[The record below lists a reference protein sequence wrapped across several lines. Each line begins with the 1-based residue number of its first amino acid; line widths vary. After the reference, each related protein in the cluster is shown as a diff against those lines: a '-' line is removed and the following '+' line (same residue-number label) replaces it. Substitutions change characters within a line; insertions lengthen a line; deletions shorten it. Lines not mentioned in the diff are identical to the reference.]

1 MSFLLRRF
9 KTKTL
14 RQELEAR
21 NCSCDTSNN
30 ISASLLF
37 GGYTKKNA
45 IGLSAFFSATNLISN
60 SIALM
65 PVSENQLNDNKRTV
79 VENSNITPLFYN
91 MFLTKFNVFKKIV
104 EDVILKGNAYL
115 YINRDEAGHPKSLT
129 YLRPSQVAIQ
139 YNELTQDLYYLVTSS
154 NKVTKKKILD
164 KDMCH
169 FVMHSNDGV
178 NGLSIISYA
187 TRTIDSA
194 NATEQSAKQFFDSG
208 CSINGIVR
216 LKNPIVSDK
225 QRNDIRQNWSQIHG
239 GDNCSGVCVL
249 SGVEDFTPIT
259 SDPNKSQM
267 LETRRFNITEVARW
281 FNINPILLGDLSH
294 TSYNDIEAANIE
306 FVQHTLLPWIEMLQN
321 ELTRKLIVNKKR
333 YIDLDE
339 NVLLKSNKTNM
350 ANYCKTLVTGGIMTA
365 NEARAQ
371 LGLNPMDGADRL
383 IVAYSKIND
392 NTINTNDKD
401 KTDNYKEENGQQ

>member
-14 RQELEAR
+14 RQELESR
-21 NCSCDTSNN
+21 NCSCDTSSN
-30 ISASLLF
+30 ISTSLLF

-45 IGLSAFFSATNLISN
+45 IGLSAFFAATNLISN

-65 PVSENQLNDNKRTV
+65 PISENQLNDNKRTV

-91 MFLTKFNVFKKIV
+91 MFLTKFNVLKKIV

-115 YINRDEAGHPKSLT
+115 YITRDEAGHPKSLT

-225 QRNDIRQNWSQIHG
+225 QRNEIRQNWSQIHG

-392 NTINTNDKD
+392 NTINTNNNKS
-401 KTDNYKEENGQQ
+401 EGEQQ

>member
-225 QRNDIRQNWSQIHG
+225 QRNEIRQNWSQIHG

-294 TSYNDIEAANIE
+294 TAYNDIEAANIE

-371 LGLNPMDGADRL
+371 LGLNPIDGADRL

-392 NTINTNDKD
+392 NTINTNGKD
-401 KTDNYKEENGQQ
+401 KTDNNDETKDE

>member
-1 MSFLLRRF
+1 MSFLLKRF

-21 NCSCDTSNN
+21 NCSCDTSSN

-115 YINRDEAGHPKSLT
+115 YITRDEAGHPKSLT

-392 NTINTNDKD
+392 NTINTNGKD
-401 KTDNYKEENGQQ
+401 KTDNNDETKDE

>member
-1 MSFLLRRF
+1 MSFLLKRF

-104 EDVILKGNAYL
+104 EDVILKGNGYL
-115 YINRDEAGHPKSLT
+115 YINRDEAGHPKALT

-294 TSYNDIEAANIE
+294 TAYNDIEAANIE
-306 FVQHTLLPWIEMLQN
+306 FVQHTLLPWIEMIQN
-321 ELTRKLIVNKKR
+321 ELTRKLIANKKR

-350 ANYCKTLVTGGIMTA
+350 ANFCKTLVTGGIMTP

-371 LGLNPMDGADRL
+371 LGLNPMDGCDRL
-383 IVAYSKIND
+383 IIAYSKIDD
-392 NTINTNDKD
+392 NTINTNNNKS
-401 KTDNYKEENGQQ
+401 EGEQQ

>member
-1 MSFLLRRF
+1 MSFLLKRF

-21 NCSCDTSNN
+21 NCSYDTSNN

-115 YINRDEAGHPKSLT
+115 YITRDEAGHPKSLT

-225 QRNDIRQNWSQIHG
+225 QRNEIRQNWSQIHG

-321 ELTRKLIVNKKR
+321 ELTRKLITNKKR

-401 KTDNYKEENGQQ
+401 KLNNNETKDE

>member
-14 RQELEAR
+14 RQELESR

-45 IGLSAFFSATNLISN
+45 IGLSAFFAATNLISN

-65 PVSENQLNDNKRTV
+65 PISENQLNDNKRTV

-91 MFLTKFNVFKKIV
+91 MFLTKFNVLKKIV

-115 YINRDEAGHPKSLT
+115 YITRDEAGHPKSLT

-154 NKVTKKKILD
+154 NKVSKKKILD

-178 NGLSIISYA
+178 NGLSILSYA

-194 NATEQSAKQFFDSG
+194 NATEQSAKQFFDGG
-208 CSINGIVR
+208 CSINGIIR
-216 LKNPIVSDK
+216 LKNPLVSDK
-225 QRNDIRQNWSQIHG
+225 QRNEIRQNWSQIHG
-239 GDNCSGVCVL
+239 GDNCSGIAVL

-267 LETRRFNITEVARW
+267 LETRRFNVTEIARW

-294 TSYNDIEAANIE
+294 TSYSDIEQANIE
-306 FVQHTLLPWIEMLQN
+306 FVQHTLLPWIEMIQN
-321 ELTRKLIVNKKR
+321 ELTRKLIVNRKR

-339 NVLLKSNKTNM
+339 NTLLKSNKTNM
-350 ANYCKTLVTGGIMTA
+350 ANYCKTLVSGGIMTP
-365 NEARAQ
+365 NEARIQ
-371 LGLNPMDGADRL
+371 IGLNPMEGADDL
-383 IVAYSKIND
+383 VIPFTKISD
-392 NTINTNDKD
+392 NKVNGDGN
-401 KTDNYKEENGQQ
+401 KTDNNDETKDE

>member
-14 RQELEAR
+14 RQELESR
-21 NCSCDTSNN
+21 NCSCDTSSN
-30 ISASLLF
+30 ISTSLLF

-45 IGLSAFFSATNLISN
+45 IGLSAFFAATNLISN

-65 PVSENQLNDNKRTV
+65 PISENQLNDNKRTV

-91 MFLTKFNVFKKIV
+91 MFLTKFNVLKKIV

-115 YINRDEAGHPKSLT
+115 YITRDEAGHPKSLT

-154 NKVTKKKILD
+154 NKVAKKKILD

-178 NGLSIISYA
+178 NGLSILSYA

-194 NATEQSAKQFFDSG
+194 NATEQSAKQFFDGG
-208 CSINGIVR
+208 CSINGIIR
-216 LKNPIVSDK
+216 LKNPLVSDK
-225 QRNDIRQNWSQIHG
+225 QRNEIRQNWAKIHG
-239 GDNCSGVCVL
+239 GDNCSGIAVL

-267 LETRRFNITEVARW
+267 LETRRFNVTEIARW

-294 TSYNDIEAANIE
+294 TSYSDIEQANIE

-321 ELTRKLIVNKKR
+321 ELTRKLIVNRKR

-339 NVLLKSNKTNM
+339 NTLLKSNKTNM
-350 ANYCKTLVTGGIMTA
+350 ANYCKTLVSGGIMSP
-365 NEARAQ
+365 NEARIQ
-371 LGLNPMDGADRL
+371 IGLNPMEGADDL
-383 IVAYSKIND
+383 VIPFTKISD
-392 NTINTNDKD
+392 NKINTNNDKS
-401 KTDNYKEENGQQ
+401 EGGQQ

>member
-154 NKVTKKKILD
+154 NKVTKMKILD

-225 QRNDIRQNWSQIHG
+225 QRNEIRQNWSQIHG

-294 TSYNDIEAANIE
+294 TAYNDIEAANIE

-392 NTINTNDKD
+392 NTINTNGKD
-401 KTDNYKEENGQQ
+401 NDKEENGQQ

>member
-14 RQELEAR
+14 RQELESR
-21 NCSCDTSNN
+21 NCSCDTSSN
-30 ISASLLF
+30 ISTSLLF

-45 IGLSAFFSATNLISN
+45 IGLSAFFAATNLISN

-65 PVSENQLNDNKRTV
+65 PISENQLNDNKRTV

-91 MFLTKFNVFKKIV
+91 MFLTKFNVLKKIV

-115 YINRDEAGHPKSLT
+115 YITRDEDGHPKSLT

-154 NKVTKKKILD
+154 NKVSKKKILD

-178 NGLSIISYA
+178 NGLSILSYA

-194 NATEQSAKQFFDSG
+194 NATEQSAKQFFDGG
-208 CSINGIVR
+208 CSINGIIR
-216 LKNPIVSDK
+216 LKNPLVSDK
-225 QRNDIRQNWSQIHG
+225 QRNEIRQNWAQIHG
-239 GDNCSGVCVL
+239 GDNCSGIAVL

-267 LETRRFNITEVARW
+267 LETRRFNVTEIARW

-294 TSYNDIEAANIE
+294 TSYSDIEQANIE

-321 ELTRKLIVNKKR
+321 ELTRKLIVNRKR

-339 NVLLKSNKTNM
+339 NVLLKSNKTNQ
-350 ANYCKTLVTGGIMTA
+350 ANFCKTLVSAGIMTA

-371 LGLNPMDGADRL
+371 LGLNQMEGADDL
-383 IVAYSKIND
+383 VIPFTKISD
-392 NTINTNDKD
+392 NKVNGDGN
-401 KTDNYKEENGQQ
+401 KTDNNDETKDE

>member
-1 MSFLLRRF
+1 MSFLLKRF

-21 NCSCDTSNN
+21 NCSCDTPNN
-30 ISASLLF
+30 ISTSLLF

-225 QRNDIRQNWSQIHG
+225 QRNEIRNNWSQIHG

-339 NVLLKSNKTNM
+339 NVLLKSNKTNQ
-350 ANYCKTLVTGGIMTA
+350 ANFCKTLVSAGIMTA

-371 LGLNPMDGADRL
+371 LGLNQMEGADDL
-383 IVAYSKIND
+383 VIPFAKISD
-392 NTINTNDKD
+392 NKINTNNDKS
-401 KTDNYKEENGQQ
+401 EGEQQ

>member
-1 MSFLLRRF
+1 MSFLLKRF

-115 YINRDEAGHPKSLT
+115 YINRDEAGHPKALT

-194 NATEQSAKQFFDSG
+194 NATEQSAKHFFDSG

-294 TSYNDIEAANIE
+294 TAYNDIEAANIE
-306 FVQHTLLPWIEMLQN
+306 FVQHTLLPWIEMIQN

-350 ANYCKTLVTGGIMTA
+350 ANYCKTLVTGGIMTP

-371 LGLNPMDGADRL
+371 LGLNPMDGCDRL
-383 IVAYSKIND
+383 IIAYSKIDD
-392 NTINTNDKD
+392 NTINTNNNKS
-401 KTDNYKEENGQQ
+401 EGEQQ

>member
-14 RQELEAR
+14 RQELESR
-21 NCSCDTSNN
+21 NCSCDTSSN
-30 ISASLLF
+30 ISTSLLF

-45 IGLSAFFSATNLISN
+45 IGLSAFFAATNLISN

-65 PVSENQLNDNKRTV
+65 PISENQLNDNKRTV

-91 MFLTKFNVFKKIV
+91 MFLTKFNVLKKIV

-115 YINRDEAGHPKSLT
+115 YITRDEAGHPKSLT

-178 NGLSIISYA
+178 NGLSILSYA

-194 NATEQSAKQFFDSG
+194 NATEQSAKQFFDGG
-208 CSINGIVR
+208 CSINGIIR
-216 LKNPIVSDK
+216 LKNPLVSDK
-225 QRNDIRQNWSQIHG
+225 QRNEIRQNWAQIHG
-239 GDNCSGVCVL
+239 GDNCSGIAVL

-267 LETRRFNITEVARW
+267 LETRRFNVTEIARW

-294 TSYNDIEAANIE
+294 TSYSDIEQANIE

-321 ELTRKLIVNKKR
+321 ELTRKLIVNRKR

-339 NVLLKSNKTNM
+339 NVLLKSNKTNQ
-350 ANYCKTLVTGGIMTA
+350 ANFCKTLVSAGIMTA

-371 LGLNPMDGADRL
+371 LGLNQMEGADDL
-383 IVAYSKIND
+383 VIPFTKISD
-392 NTINTNDKD
+392 NKVNGDGN
-401 KTDNYKEENGQQ
+401 KTDNNDETKYE

>member
-1 MSFLLRRF
+1 MSFLLKRF

-104 EDVILKGNAYL
+104 EDVILKGNGYL
-115 YINRDEAGHPKSLT
+115 YINRDEAGHPKALT

-294 TSYNDIEAANIE
+294 TAYNDIEAANIE
-306 FVQHTLLPWIEMLQN
+306 FVQHTLLPWIEMIQN

-350 ANYCKTLVTGGIMTA
+350 ANFCKTLVTGGIMTP

-371 LGLNPMDGADRL
+371 LGLNPMDGCDRL
-383 IVAYSKIND
+383 IIAYSKIDD
-392 NTINTNDKD
+392 NTINTNNNKS
-401 KTDNYKEENGQQ
+401 EGEQQ

>member
-14 RQELEAR
+14 RQELESR
-21 NCSCDTSNN
+21 NCSCDTSSN
-30 ISASLLF
+30 ISTSLLF

-45 IGLSAFFSATNLISN
+45 IGLSAFFAAINLISN
-60 SIALM
+60 SIALI

-104 EDVILKGNAYL
+104 EDVILKGNGYL
-115 YINRDEAGHPKSLT
+115 YINRDEAGHPKALT
-129 YLRPSQVAIQ
+129 YLRPSQVSIQ

-164 KDMCH
+164 RDMCH

-194 NATEQSAKQFFDSG
+194 NATEQSAKQFFDGG
-208 CSINGIVR
+208 CSINGIIR
-216 LKNPIVSDK
+216 LKNPLVSDK
-225 QRNDIRQNWSQIHG
+225 QRNEIRQNWVQIHG
-239 GDNCSGVCVL
+239 GDNCSGVAVL

-267 LETRRFNITEVARW
+267 LETRQFNITEVARW
-281 FNINPILLGDLSH
+281 FNISPILLGDLSH

-306 FVQHTLLPWIEMLQN
+306 FVQHTLLPWIEMFQN
-321 ELTRKLIVNKKR
+321 ELTRKLIVNRKR

-339 NVLLKSNKTNM
+339 NVLLKSNKTNQ
-350 ANYCKTLVTGGIMTA
+350 ANFCKTLVSGGIMTP
-365 NEARAQ
+365 NEARQ
-371 LGLNPMDGADRL
+371 KLGLNPMEGGDDL
-383 IVAYSKIND
+383 IIAYSKISD
-392 NTINTNDKD
+392 NKINTNNNK
-401 KTDNYKEENGQQ
+401 NEGEQ

>member
-1 MSFLLRRF
+1 MSFLLKRF

-294 TSYNDIEAANIE
+294 TAYNDIEAANIE

-350 ANYCKTLVTGGIMTA
+350 ANYCKTLVSAGIMTA

-371 LGLNPMDGADRL
+371 LGLNPMEGADDL
-383 IVAYSKIND
+383 VIPFTKISD
-392 NTINTNDKD
+392 NKVNTNNDKS
-401 KTDNYKEENGQQ
+401 EGEQQ

>member
-14 RQELEAR
+14 RQELESR
-21 NCSCDTSNN
+21 NCSCDTSSN
-30 ISASLLF
+30 ISTSLLF

-45 IGLSAFFSATNLISN
+45 IGLSAFFAATNLISN

-65 PVSENQLNDNKRTV
+65 PISENQLNDNKRTV

-91 MFLTKFNVFKKIV
+91 MFLTKFNVFKKLV

-115 YINRDEAGHPKSLT
+115 YITRDEAGHPKSLT

-154 NKVTKKKILD
+154 NKVSKKKILD

-178 NGLSIISYA
+178 NGLSILSYA

-194 NATEQSAKQFFDSG
+194 NATEQSAKQFFDGG
-208 CSINGIVR
+208 CSINGIIR
-216 LKNPIVSDK
+216 LKNPLVSDK
-225 QRNDIRQNWSQIHG
+225 QRNEIRQNWSQIHG
-239 GDNCSGVCVL
+239 GDNCSGIAVL

-267 LETRRFNITEVARW
+267 LETRRFNVTEIARW

-294 TSYNDIEAANIE
+294 TSYSDIEQANIE

-321 ELTRKLIVNKKR
+321 ELTRKLIVNRKR

-339 NVLLKSNKTNM
+339 NTLLKSNKTNM
-350 ANYCKTLVTGGIMTA
+350 ANYCKTLVSGGIMTP
-365 NEARAQ
+365 NEARIQ
-371 LGLNPMDGADRL
+371 IGLNPMEGADDL
-383 IVAYSKIND
+383 VIPFTKISD
-392 NTINTNDKD
+392 NKINTNNDK
-401 KTDNYKEENGQQ
+401 NEGEQQ

>member
-1 MSFLLRRF
+1 MSFLLKRF

-225 QRNDIRQNWSQIHG
+225 QRNEIRQNWSQIHG

-392 NTINTNDKD
+392 NTINTNGKD
-401 KTDNYKEENGQQ
+401 KTNNDKEEDGQQ

>member
-1 MSFLLRRF
+1 MSFLLKRF

-294 TSYNDIEAANIE
+294 TAYNDIEAANIE
-306 FVQHTLLPWIEMLQN
+306 FVQHTLLPWIEMIQN

-350 ANYCKTLVTGGIMTA
+350 ANFCKTLVTGGIMTP

-371 LGLNPMDGADRL
+371 LGLNPMDGCDRL
-383 IVAYSKIND
+383 IIAYSKIDD
-392 NTINTNDKD
+392 NTINTNNNKS
-401 KTDNYKEENGQQ
+401 EGEQQ

>member
-21 NCSCDTSNN
+21 NCSCDTSSN

-194 NATEQSAKQFFDSG
+194 NATEQSAKQFFDGG
-208 CSINGIVR
+208 CSINGIIR
-216 LKNPIVSDK
+216 LKNPLVSDK
-225 QRNDIRQNWSQIHG
+225 QRNEIRQNWSQIHG

-392 NTINTNDKD
+392 NTINNQDDKKEDKD
-401 KTDNYKEENGQQ
+401 ETKDE

>member
-1 MSFLLRRF
+1 MSFLLKRF

-115 YINRDEAGHPKSLT
+115 YINRDEAGHPKSLI

-194 NATEQSAKQFFDSG
+194 NATEQSAKQFFDGG
-208 CSINGIVR
+208 CSINGIIR

-225 QRNDIRQNWSQIHG
+225 QRNEIRQNWSQIHG

-294 TSYNDIEAANIE
+294 TAYNDIEAANIE

-371 LGLNPMDGADRL
+371 LGLNPMDGADNL
-383 IVAYSKIND
+383 VIPFTKISD
-392 NTINTNDKD
+392 NKINTNNDKS
-401 KTDNYKEENGQQ
+401 EGEQQ

>member
-1 MSFLLRRF
+1 MSFLLKRF

-14 RQELEAR
+14 RQELESR

-45 IGLSAFFSATNLISN
+45 IGLSAFFAATNLISN

-65 PVSENQLNDNKRTV
+65 PISENQLNDNKRTV

-91 MFLTKFNVFKKIV
+91 MFLTKFNVLKKIV

-115 YINRDEAGHPKSLT
+115 YITRDEAGHPKSLT

-154 NKVTKKKILD
+154 NKVSKKKILD

-178 NGLSIISYA
+178 NGLSILSYA

-194 NATEQSAKQFFDSG
+194 NATEQSAKQFFDGG
-208 CSINGIVR
+208 CSINGIIR
-216 LKNPIVSDK
+216 LKNPLVSDK
-225 QRNDIRQNWSQIHG
+225 QRNEIRQNWSQIHG
-239 GDNCSGVCVL
+239 GDNCSGIAVL

-267 LETRRFNITEVARW
+267 LETRRFNVTEIARW

-294 TSYNDIEAANIE
+294 TSYSDIEQANIE

-321 ELTRKLIVNKKR
+321 ELTRKLIVNRKR

-339 NVLLKSNKTNM
+339 NTLLKSNKTNM
-350 ANYCKTLVTGGIMTA
+350 ANYCKTLVSGGIMTP
-365 NEARAQ
+365 NEARIQ
-371 LGLNPMDGADRL
+371 IGLNPMEGADDL
-383 IVAYSKIND
+383 VIPFTKISD
-392 NTINTNDKD
+392 NKVNGDGN
-401 KTDNYKEENGQQ
+401 KTDNNDETKDE

>member
-21 NCSCDTSNN
+21 NCSCDTSSN
-30 ISASLLF
+30 ISTSLLF

-45 IGLSAFFSATNLISN
+45 IGLSAFFAATNLISN

-65 PVSENQLNDNKRTV
+65 PISENQLNDNKRTV

-91 MFLTKFNVFKKIV
+91 MFLTKFNVLKKIV

-115 YINRDEAGHPKSLT
+115 YITRDEAGHPKSLT

-178 NGLSIISYA
+178 NGLSILSYA

-194 NATEQSAKQFFDSG
+194 NATEQSAKQFFDGG
-208 CSINGIVR
+208 CSINGIIR
-216 LKNPIVSDK
+216 LKNPLVSDK
-225 QRNDIRQNWSQIHG
+225 QRNEIRQNWAQIHG
-239 GDNCSGVCVL
+239 GDNCSGIAVL

-267 LETRRFNITEVARW
+267 LETRRFNVTEIARW

-294 TSYNDIEAANIE
+294 TSYSDIEQANIE

-321 ELTRKLIVNKKR
+321 ELTRKLIVNRKR

-339 NVLLKSNKTNM
+339 NVLLKSNKTNQ
-350 ANYCKTLVTGGIMTA
+350 ANFCKTLVSAGIMTA

-371 LGLNPMDGADRL
+371 LGLNQMEGADDL
-383 IVAYSKIND
+383 VIPFTKISD
-392 NTINTNDKD
+392 NKVNGDGN
-401 KTDNYKEENGQQ
+401 KTDNNDETKYE

>member
-1 MSFLLRRF
+1 MSFLLKRF

-21 NCSCDTSNN
+21 NCSCDTSSN
-30 ISASLLF
+30 ISTSLLF

-225 QRNDIRQNWSQIHG
+225 QRNEIRQNWSQIHG

-294 TSYNDIEAANIE
+294 TAYNDIEAANIE

-392 NTINTNDKD
+392 NTINTNGKD
-401 KTDNYKEENGQQ
+401 KTDNNDETKDE

>member
-1 MSFLLRRF
+1 MSFLLKRF

-392 NTINTNDKD
+392 NTINTNGKD
-401 KTDNYKEENGQQ
+401 NDKEENGQL

>member
-1 MSFLLRRF
+1 MSFLLKRF

-14 RQELEAR
+14 KQELEAR
-21 NCSCDTSNN
+21 NCSCDTSSN
-30 ISASLLF
+30 ISTSLLF

-45 IGLSAFFSATNLISN
+45 IGLSAFFAATNLISN
-60 SIALM
+60 SIALI
-65 PVSENQLNDNKRTV
+65 PVSENQLNDNKRTI

-104 EDVILKGNAYL
+104 EDVILKGNGYL
-115 YINRDEAGHPKSLT
+115 YINRDEAGHPKALT
-129 YLRPSQVAIQ
+129 YLRPSQVSIQ

-194 NATEQSAKQFFDSG
+194 NATEQSAKQFFDGG
-208 CSINGIVR
+208 CSINGIIR
-216 LKNPIVSDK
+216 LKNPLVSDK
-225 QRNDIRQNWSQIHG
+225 QRNEIRQNWTQIHG
-239 GDNCSGVCVL
+239 GDNCSGVAVL

-267 LETRRFNITEVARW
+267 LETRQFNITEVARW
-281 FNINPILLGDLSH
+281 FNISPILLGDLSH

-306 FVQHTLLPWIEMLQN
+306 FVQHTLLPWIEMFQN
-321 ELTRKLIVNKKR
+321 ELTRKLIVNRKR

-339 NVLLKSNKTNM
+339 NVLLKSNKTNQ
-350 ANYCKTLVTGGIMTA
+350 ANFCKTLVSGGIMTP
-365 NEARAQ
+365 NEARQ
-371 LGLNPMDGADRL
+371 KLGLNPMEGGDDL
-383 IVAYSKIND
+383 IVAYSKISD
-392 NTINTNDKD
+392 NKINTNNNK
-401 KTDNYKEENGQQ
+401 NEGEQ

>member
-1 MSFLLRRF
+1 MSFLLKRF

-115 YINRDEAGHPKSLT
+115 YINRDEAGHPKALT

-294 TSYNDIEAANIE
+294 TAYNDIEAANIE
-306 FVQHTLLPWIEMLQN
+306 FVQHTLLPWIEMIQN

-350 ANYCKTLVTGGIMTA
+350 ANYCKTLVTGGIMTP

-371 LGLNPMDGADRL
+371 LGLNPMDGCDRL
-383 IVAYSKIND
+383 IIAYSKIDD
-392 NTINTNDKD
+392 NTINTNNNKS
-401 KTDNYKEENGQQ
+401 EGEQQ

>member
-1 MSFLLRRF
+1 MSFLLKRF

-225 QRNDIRQNWSQIHG
+225 QRNEIRQNWSQIHG

-294 TSYNDIEAANIE
+294 TAYNDIEAANIE

-392 NTINTNDKD
+392 NTINTNGKD
-401 KTDNYKEENGQQ
+401 KTDNNDETKDE

>member
-1 MSFLLRRF
+1 MSFLLKRF

-30 ISASLLF
+30 ISTSLLF
-37 GGYTKKNA
+37 GGYRKKNA
-45 IGLSAFFSATNLISN
+45 IGLSSFFSATNLISN

-104 EDVILKGNAYL
+104 EDVILKGNGYL

-129 YLRPSQVAIQ
+129 YLRPSQLAIQ

-225 QRNDIRQNWSQIHG
+225 QRNEIRQNWSQIHG

-392 NTINTNDKD
+392 NTINTNGKD
-401 KTDNYKEENGQQ
+401 NDKEENGQQ

>member
-14 RQELEAR
+14 RQELESR
-21 NCSCDTSNN
+21 NCSCDTSSN
-30 ISASLLF
+30 ISTSLLF

-45 IGLSAFFSATNLISN
+45 IGLSAFFAATNLISN

-65 PVSENQLNDNKRTV
+65 PISENQLNDNKRTV

-91 MFLTKFNVFKKIV
+91 MFLTKFNVLKKIV

-115 YINRDEAGHPKSLT
+115 YITRDEEGHPKSLT

-154 NKVTKKKILD
+154 NKVSKKKILD

-178 NGLSIISYA
+178 NGLSILSYA

-225 QRNDIRQNWSQIHG
+225 QRNEIRNNWAQIHG

-306 FVQHTLLPWIEMLQN
+306 FVQHTLLPWIEMIQN

-392 NTINTNDKD
+392 NTINTNGKD
-401 KTDNYKEENGQQ
+401 NDKEENGQQ

>member
-1 MSFLLRRF
+1 MSFLLKRF

-154 NKVTKKKILD
+154 NKVSKKKILD

-294 TSYNDIEAANIE
+294 TAYNDIEAANIE

-350 ANYCKTLVTGGIMTA
+350 ANYCKTLVTGGIMTP

-371 LGLNPMDGADRL
+371 LGLNPMDGCDRL
-383 IVAYSKIND
+383 IIAYSKIDD
-392 NTINTNDKD
+392 NTINTNNNKS
-401 KTDNYKEENGQQ
+401 EGEQQ

>member
-14 RQELEAR
+14 RQELESR
-21 NCSCDTSNN
+21 NRSCDTSSN
-30 ISASLLF
+30 ISTSLLF

-45 IGLSAFFSATNLISN
+45 IGLSAFFAATNLISN

-65 PVSENQLNDNKRTV
+65 PISENQLNDNKRTV

-91 MFLTKFNVFKKIV
+91 MFLTKFNVLKKIV

-115 YINRDEAGHPKSLT
+115 YITRDEAGHPKSLT

-154 NKVTKKKILD
+154 NKVSKKILD

-178 NGLSIISYA
+178 NGLSILSYA

-194 NATEQSAKQFFDSG
+194 NATEQSAKQFFDGG
-208 CSINGIVR
+208 CSINGIIR
-216 LKNPIVSDK
+216 LKNPLVSDK
-225 QRNDIRQNWSQIHG
+225 QRNEIRQNWAQIHG
-239 GDNCSGVCVL
+239 GDNCSGIAVL

-267 LETRRFNITEVARW
+267 LETRRFNVTEIARW

-294 TSYNDIEAANIE
+294 TSYSDIEQANIE

-321 ELTRKLIVNKKR
+321 ELTRKLIVNRKR

-339 NVLLKSNKTNM
+339 NTLLKSNKTNM
-350 ANYCKTLVTGGIMTA
+350 ANYCKTLVSGGIMTP
-365 NEARAQ
+365 NEARIQ
-371 LGLNPMDGADRL
+371 IGLNPMEGADDL
-383 IVAYSKIND
+383 VIPFTKISDNKIN
-392 NTINTNDKD
+392 TSNDKS
-401 KTDNYKEENGQQ
+401 EGEQQ

>member
-115 YINRDEAGHPKSLT
+115 YITRDEAGHPKSLT

-225 QRNDIRQNWSQIHG
+225 QRNEIRQNWSQIHG

-294 TSYNDIEAANIE
+294 TAYNDIEAANIE

>member
-14 RQELEAR
+14 RQELESR

-225 QRNDIRQNWSQIHG
+225 QRNEIRQNWSQIHG

-401 KTDNYKEENGQQ
+401 KTYNNDETKDE

>member
-1 MSFLLRRF
+1 MSFLLKRF

-91 MFLTKFNVFKKIV
+91 MFLTKFNVFKKLV

-129 YLRPSQVAIQ
+129 YLRPSQVAVQ

-392 NTINTNDKD
+392 NTINTNNDK
-401 KTDNYKEENGQQ
+401 NEGEQQ

>member
-1 MSFLLRRF
+1 MSFLLKRF

-294 TSYNDIEAANIE
+294 TAYNDIEAANIE
-306 FVQHTLLPWIEMLQN
+306 FVQHTLLPWIEMIQN

-350 ANYCKTLVTGGIMTA
+350 ANFCKTLVTGGIMTP

-371 LGLNPMDGADRL
+371 LGLNPMDGCDRL
-383 IVAYSKIND
+383 IIAYSKIND

-401 KTDNYKEENGQQ
+401 KLNNDETKDE

>member
-1 MSFLLRRF
+1 MSFLLKRF

-60 SIALM
+60 SIALL

-294 TSYNDIEAANIE
+294 TAYNDIEAANIE
-306 FVQHTLLPWIEMLQN
+306 FVQHTLLPWIEMIQN

-383 IVAYSKIND
+383 IVAYSKIDD
-392 NTINTNDKD
+392 NTINTNGKD
-401 KTDNYKEENGQQ
+401 KTDNNDETKDE

>member
-1 MSFLLRRF
+1 MSFLLKRF

-21 NCSCDTSNN
+21 NCSCDTSSN

-65 PVSENQLNDNKRTV
+65 PVSENQLNDNKRTI

-225 QRNDIRQNWSQIHG
+225 QRNEIRQNWSQIHG

-383 IVAYSKIND
+383 IVAYSKIDD
-392 NTINTNDKD
+392 NTINTNNNKS
-401 KTDNYKEENGQQ
+401 EGEQ

>member
-14 RQELEAR
+14 RQELESR
-21 NCSCDTSNN
+21 NCSYDTSSN
-30 ISASLLF
+30 ISTSLLF

-45 IGLSAFFSATNLISN
+45 IGLSAFFAATNLISN

-65 PVSENQLNDNKRTV
+65 PISENQLNDNKRTV

-91 MFLTKFNVFKKIV
+91 MFLTKFNVLKKIV

-115 YINRDEAGHPKSLT
+115 YITRDEAGHPKSLT

-154 NKVTKKKILD
+154 NKVSKKKILD

-178 NGLSIISYA
+178 NGLSILSYA

-194 NATEQSAKQFFDSG
+194 NATEQSAKQFFDGG
-208 CSINGIVR
+208 CSINGIIR
-216 LKNPIVSDK
+216 LKNPLVSDK
-225 QRNDIRQNWSQIHG
+225 QRNEIRQNWSQIHG
-239 GDNCSGVCVL
+239 GDNCSGIAVL

-267 LETRRFNITEVARW
+267 LETRRFNVTEIARW

-294 TSYNDIEAANIE
+294 TSYSDIEQANIE

-321 ELTRKLIVNKKR
+321 ELTRKLIVNRKR

-339 NVLLKSNKTNM
+339 NTLLKSNKTNM
-350 ANYCKTLVTGGIMTA
+350 ANYCKTLVSGGIMTP
-365 NEARAQ
+365 NEARIQ
-371 LGLNPMDGADRL
+371 IGLNPMEGADDL
-383 IVAYSKIND
+383 VIPFTKISDNKINSD
-392 NTINTNDKD
+392 GN
-401 KTDNYKEENGQQ
+401 KTDNNDETKDE